1 VSHARPLLLAVL
13 SIALGCTS
21 AAQPAPRAA
30 PRGLVR
36 QGTPD
41 SVNVALARARGG
53 REQLFSWEPFT
64 PETFA
69 RARKERRF
77 ILLDGAASWCHWC
90 HVMDETTYRDAR
102 VGRLLRDK
110 FIAIR
115 VDIDE
120 RPDIGERYADWGW
133 PATIL
138 LSPDA
143 EEIGKYRGYIPA
155 DELLP
160 ILEATQA
167 SAAEAERDRPDPLG
181 IAAPIEAMPW
191 VAARTALQMDGYWD
205 PEEGS
210 WGKLHKSPL
219 GSNVLFELARA
230 AHGDL
235 AAKRRAIF
243 TLEKQRALIDPVW
256 GGVYQY
262 SVGPTWKEA
271 HYEKLMPYQA
281 ANLEAYAVAHRMTG
295 QKDLLEDARRI
306 ARYMNTFLSNAE
318 GGFLVSQDADVGAH
332 DDKAA
337 FVDGDV
343 YYRLGDAE
351 RRKLG
356 IPRVDDHV
364 YAYENGIAIAAMC
377 ALFEASGD
385 AEVLARAKR
394 AASVV
399 MAGHLLPDG
408 AVKHDAKNSSPVRH
422 LADAAALGRGLTR
435 LFEVSRD
442 PVYRDAAL
450 RIADAMERLLA
461 DGATGAHFAHTPDPA
476 AVGVF
481 ARRKQPLSHNAA
493 AAQFLATLA
502 RATGDDAF
510 LARARKTLAAVA
522 TPRAVA
528 EQGRLLGEFLL
539 AIDAAGLF
547 PHGPH

>member
-1 VSHARPLLLAVL
+1 
-13 SIALGCTS
+13 
-21 AAQPAPRAA
+21 
-30 PRGLVR
+30 
-36 QGTPD
+36 
-41 SVNVALARARGG
+41 
-53 REQLFSWEPFT
+53 
-64 PETFA
+64 
-69 RARKERRF
+69 
-77 ILLDGAASWCHWC
+77 
-90 HVMDETTYRDAR
+90 MDETTYRDAR

-160 ILEATQA
+160 ILEAA
-167 SAAEAERDRPDPLG
+167 SAPVAEAERDRPDPLG
-181 IAAPIEAMPW
+181 ISAPIEAMPW

-235 AAKRRAIF
+235 AARRRAIF

-262 SVGPTWKEA
+262 SVGPTWNEA

-281 ANLEAYAVAHRMTG
+281 ANLEAYAVAHKMTG

-318 GGFLVSQDADVGAH
+318 GGFLVSQDADVGSH

-343 YYRLGDAE
+343 YYRLGDAD

-394 AASVV
+394 AAAVV

-442 PVYRDAAL
+442 TVYRDAAL

-461 DGATGAHFAHTPDPA
+461 DGTTGAYFAHTPDPA

-493 AAQFLATLA
+493 AAEFLSTLA
-502 RATGDDAF
+502 RATGDEAF
-510 LARARKTLAAVA
+510 SKRAKRTLAAVA

-528 EQGRLLGEFLL
+528 EQGRMLGEFLL
-539 AIDAAGLF
+539 ALDAAGLF
-547 PHGPH
+547 PHAPH

>member
-1 VSHARPLLLAVL
+1 VPRAYPLLLAALATV
-13 SIALGCTS
+13 LGCSS
-21 AAQPAPRAA
+21 AAPAPPRLA

-36 QGTPD
+36 EGTPD
-41 SVNVALARARGG
+41 AVNVALARARGG
-53 REQLFSWEPFT
+53 EQLFTWEPFT

-69 RARKERRF
+69 RARKERKF

-102 VGRLLRDK
+102 VGRLLRDR

-143 EEIGKYRGYIPA
+143 EEIGKYRGYMPA
-155 DELLP
+155 DDLLP
-160 ILEATQA
+160 ILEAVGT
-167 SAAEAERDRPDPLG
+167 SAAEAGDKAPDPL
-181 IAAPIEAMPW
+181 AVAPPLEAMPW
-191 VAARTALQMDGYWD
+191 VAARTALQMEYYWD
-205 PEEGS
+205 PDEGS
-210 WGKLHKSPL
+210 WGQIHKSPL
-219 GSNVLFELARA
+219 GNNVLFELARA
-230 AHGDL
+230 SHGD
-235 AAKRRAIF
+235 KRALGRAVF
-243 TLEKQRALIDPVW
+243 TLEKERALIDPVW

-262 SVGPTWKEA
+262 SVGPTWNEP
-271 HYEKLMPYQA
+271 HYEKLMQYQA
-281 ANLEAYAVAHRMTG
+281 ENLEAYAVAHRMTG
-295 QKDLLEDARRI
+295 RKDLLEDARRI

-318 GGFLVSQDADVGAH
+318 GGFLVSQDADVGSH
-332 DDKAA
+332 EEKAA

-343 YYRLGDAE
+343 YYRLGDAG

-377 ALFEASGD
+377 ALFDASGD
-385 AEVLARAKR
+385 ADALARAKR
-394 AASVV
+394 AAALV

-408 AVKHDAKNSSPVRH
+408 AVKHDAKNGSPVRH
-422 LADAAALGRGLTR
+422 LADAAALGRGLAR
-435 LFEVSRD
+435 LFESTRD

-450 RIADAMERLLA
+450 RIADAMDKLLA
-461 DGATGAHFAHTPDPA
+461 DGATGAYFANTPDPA

-481 ARRKQPLSHNAA
+481 ARRQKPLSHNAA
-493 AAQFLATLA
+493 AARFLATLA
-502 RATGDDAF
+502 RATGDEAF
-510 LARARKTLAAVA
+510 LQRARKTLAAVA

-528 EQGRLLGEFLL
+528 EQGRMLGEFLL
-539 AIDAAGLF
+539 ALDEAGLF
-547 PHGPH
+547 PHGSH